1 MVGYENEVSESTGS
15 CMEYIRSDKARYR
28 LQSRAY
34 QQKKAVVKRFIRKK
48 KTTDTSR
55 ILNEVNIDYDTLM
68 LVLADL
74 QNEGDLRNI

>member
-1 MVGYENEVSESTGS
+1 MVGYENEVSEFTGS
-15 CMEYIRSDKARYR
+15 WMEYIRSDKARYR

>member
-1 MVGYENEVSESTGS
+1 MKD
-15 CMEYIRSDKARYR
+15 RS
-28 LQSRAY
+28 Y
-34 QQKKAVVKRFIRKK
+34 QQKKGMVSRYIRKK

-74 QNEGDLRNI
+74 RNEGGLKNTRFTST

>member
-1 MVGYENEVSESTGS
+1 MVVYGNQVSEFTGS
-15 CMEYIRSDKARYR
+15 CIEYIRSDKARYS
-28 LQSRAY
+28 LQSRSY
-34 QQKKAVVKRFIRKK
+34 HQKKALVTRFIRKK

>member
-1 MVGYENEVSESTGS
+1 MVGYGNEVSEFTGS
-15 CMEYIRSDKARYR
+15 CIEYIRSDKARYS
-28 LQSRAY
+28 LQSRSY
-34 QQKKAVVKRFIRKK
+34 PQKKALLKRFIRTK

>member
-1 MVGYENEVSESTGS
+1 MQT
-15 CMEYIRSDKARYR
+15 RSYH
-28 LQSRAY
+28 
-34 QQKKAVVKRFIRKK
+34 QKKAMVKRFIRKK

-74 QNEGDLRNI
+74 RNEGDLGNR

>member
-1 MVGYENEVSESTGS
+1 MVGYGNEVSEFTGS
-15 CMEYIRSDKARYR
+15 CIEYIRSDKARYS
-28 LQSRAY
+28 LQSRSY
-34 QQKKAVVKRFIRKK
+34 QQKKALVKRFTRKK

>member
-1 MVGYENEVSESTGS
+1 MQT
-15 CMEYIRSDKARYR
+15 RSYH
-28 LQSRAY
+28 
-34 QQKKAVVKRFIRKK
+34 QKKTLVKRFIRKM

-74 QNEGDLRNI
+74 RNEGDLRNM

>member
-1 MVGYENEVSESTGS
+1 MVGYGNEVSEFTAS
-15 CMEYIRSDKARYR
+15 CIEYIRSDKARYS
-28 LQSRAY
+28 LHSRSY
-34 QQKKAVVKRFIRKK
+34 QQKKALVKRFIRKK